1 MKTFNEWVLENVDYD
16 GFKSIEDLDF
26 KISYDQLAELFPEY
40 QSDLPP
46 SDICGIIFDTV
57 VFYKNTNNDNL
68 DPIGFKIGYNTDKKG
83 NIVKTNIILYSKD
96 KKIDINP
103 IKIPIE
109 TMDNLKTLTKKFI
122 YDNFK

>member
-68 DPIGFKIGYNTDKKG
+68 DPIGFKIGYDY
-83 NIVKTNIILYSKD
+83 NI
-96 KKIDINP
+96 
-103 IKIPIE
+103 
-109 TMDNLKTLTKKFI
+109 
-122 YDNFK
+122 